1 MARLKPQPQRPPEP
15 FFISDYY
22 SLADLPYGLPEL
34 PYGMTDD
41 RPSGLRVLAKSLHL
55 LALGWLVTVAWVWIA
70 QIQLN
75 LERFG
80 TPPEAYAVRT
90 LVEGVIPA
98 LLVEMMAFWMASLIA
113 RVKGSGDGRRE
124 WLHALWWTL
133 VPNLLIL
140 GTAYLMI
147 LASRS

>member
-1 MARLKPQPQRPPEP
+1 TRILQARRYGLMARLKAQPQRPPEP

-55 LALGWLVTVAWVWIA
+55 LALGWLVTVGWVWIA

-80 TPPEAYAVRT
+80 TPPEGYAVRT

-98 LLVEMMAFWMASLIA
+98 LLVEMMAFWM
-113 RVKGSGDGRRE
+113 
-124 WLHALWWTL
+124 
-133 VPNLLIL
+133 
-140 GTAYLMI
+140 
-147 LASRS
+147 